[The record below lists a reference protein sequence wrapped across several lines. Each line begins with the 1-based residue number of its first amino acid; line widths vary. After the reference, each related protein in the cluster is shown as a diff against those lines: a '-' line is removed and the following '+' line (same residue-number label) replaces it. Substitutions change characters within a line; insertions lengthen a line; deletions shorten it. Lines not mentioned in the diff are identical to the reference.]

1 MPGRPATN
9 RPPATPKHQYPRA
22 WGPRQPPPPKPTS
35 HRPSLSHLLTK
46 TAFIIKCKLHD
57 LPVRGIPRRIDY
69 LKEKMKTLRSH
80 NCVNDL
86 GMLEADVNRHW
97 IKLESAM
104 GRAERESF
112 GIESLRTLAK
122 VLVDFGARKR
132 GWKVELNMDEKGS
145 LEVLL

>member
-1 MPGRPATN
+1 
-9 RPPATPKHQYPRA
+9 
-22 WGPRQPPPPKPTS
+22 
-35 HRPSLSHLLTK
+35 
-46 TAFIIKCKLHD
+46 
-57 LPVRGIPRRIDY
+57 
-69 LKEKMKTLRSH
+69 MKTLRSH